1 MLKIIEKTKIWFTIS
16 IILIVIGLGS
26 LFVKG
31 LNFGIDFNG
40 GTVVT
45 IEMGEK
51 IMPETKA
58 EIDTIIQKY
67 DKNATSNTSNETQI
81 EIKSNSLD
89 ESTTKDLFEEIKTT
103 YSLEDTALLSQSNVG
118 PSVGKELKDKAIK
131 ALLIATLAMLI
142 YIAIRFELK
151 FGIAAVVALAHDILI
166 TIGVYALFN
175 VPVNTPFIA
184 AMLTIV
190 GYSINDTIVI
200 FDRIRENTKSMKEKS
215 ITEITNISVTQT
227 LSRSINTVATTLFT
241 IVCVYVFVPSVR
253 DFTFPLIVGILS
265 GAYSSIFI
273 ASPVWVL
280 LKKQK

>member
-16 IILIVIGLGS
+16 IILIVIGMGS
-26 LFVKG
+26 LFVNG

-51 IMPETKA
+51 IIPETKS

-89 ESTTKDLFEEIKTT
+89 ENTTNDLFEEIKTA
-103 YSLEDTALLSQSNVG
+103 YNLEDADLLSQSNVG
-118 PSVGKELKDKAIK
+118 PAVGKELKSK
-131 ALLIATLAMLI
+131 ALKALVIAVLAMLA
-142 YIAIRFELK
+142 YIAIRFEFK
-151 FGIAAVVALAHDILI
+151 FGIAAVIALLHDILI
-166 TIGVYALFN
+166 TLGVYALFR
-175 VPVNTPFIA
+175 VPLNTPFIA
-184 AMLTIV
+184 AMLTIL

-200 FDRIRENTKSMKEKS
+200 FDRIRENTKNMKGKS
-215 ITEITNISVTQT
+215 ITEVTNISVTQT
-227 LSRSINTVATTLFT
+227 MSRSINTVLTTLIT
-241 IVCVYVFVPSVR
+241 IVSVYIFVPAVR

>member
-1 MLKIIEKTKIWFTIS
+1 MLKIIEKTKIWFAIS
-16 IILIVIGLGS
+16 IVLIVIGMGS
-26 LFVKG
+26 LFVNG

-51 IMPETKA
+51 IIPETKS

-89 ESTTKDLFEEIKTT
+89 ENTTNDLFEEIKTA
-103 YSLEDTALLSQSNVG
+103 YNLEDADLLSQSNVG
-118 PSVGKELKDKAIK
+118 PAVGKELKSK
-131 ALLIATLAMLI
+131 ALKALVIAVLAMLA
-142 YIAIRFELK
+142 YIAIRFEFK
-151 FGIAAVVALAHDILI
+151 FGIAAVIALLHDILI
-166 TIGVYALFN
+166 TLGVYALFR
-175 VPVNTPFIA
+175 VPLNTPFIA
-184 AMLTIV
+184 AMLTIL

-200 FDRIRENTKSMKEKS
+200 FDRIRENTKNMKGKS
-215 ITEITNISVTQT
+215 ITEVTNISVTQT
-227 LSRSINTVATTLFT
+227 MSRSINTVLTTLIT
-241 IVCVYVFVPSVR
+241 IVSVYIFVPAVR

>member
-151 FGIAAVVALAHDILI
+151 FGIAAVVALLHDILI

>member
-1 MLKIIEKTKIWFTIS
+1 MLKIIEKTKIWFAIS

-45 IEMGEK
+45 IEMGEN
-51 IMPETKA
+51 IMPETKV

-118 PSVGKELKDKAIK
+118 PSVGKELKDKAVK

-200 FDRIRENTKSMKEKS
+200 FDRIRENTKNMKEKS

-241 IVCVYVFVPSVR
+241 IVSVYVFVPSVR
-253 DFTFPLIVGILS
+253 DFTFPLIIGILS